1 MDTLDKITKILS
13 YAEPRL
19 SWIIM
24 RTGELLKWY
33 DSGAYDSLIQGNFTS
48 SDYVPKTE
56 DRDQIKHP
64 QNQQNNQTG
73 SEDWNFISS
82 W

>member
-1 MDTLDKITKILS
+1 
-13 YAEPRL
+13 
-19 SWIIM
+19 M

-56 DRDQIKHP
+56 EVEDLDGMQNTEDRDQIKHP